1 MRSRAESSLPSLL
14 PSLEAP
20 AVCGVCCVRA
30 IADKGGIPLK
40 QVQGWALSELERRD
54 GSVPVPAAEER
65 GIAPGIP
72 TAPPGPGGQ

>member
-14 PSLEAP
+14 PSLEGP

-54 GSVPVPAAEER
+54 GSVRAAEER

-72 TAPPGPGGQ
+72 TAPGPGGQ